1 MGQQVEFGNAAA
13 VPAMFGEALTMS
25 SREIADLVEKRHD
38 NVKRTIETLVDRG
51 VIVRPQ
57 IEDEQDVDTMGR
69 KRTASVYY
77 LEKRDSFVVVAQLSP
92 EFTARVVD
100 RWQELEEEK
109 ANGGFKIPRTMGEAL
124 RLAAD
129 QAEQIAEMQP
139 KAIAYDRLDTA
150 DGNLTLRPASKVLGY
165 PERKLA
171 HWLQANRW
179 AFRQSGKGPLQAHVD
194 KRNTG
199 YLDHKLYNYTDE
211 RTGEDKVSA
220 TLVVTPKG
228 LARLAK
234 LLPASGAVQ

>member
-1 MGQQVEFGNAAA
+1 MGQQVEIRSAAA
-13 VPAMFGEALTMS
+13 MPAMFGEALTMS

-38 NVKRTIETLVDRG
+38 KVKQSIERLVERG
-51 VIVRPQ
+51 VIVQPPAV
-57 IEDEQDVDTMGR
+57 DEQDFATTPTGGR
-69 KRTASVYY
+69 RTYRVSVYH

-92 EFTARVVD
+92 EFTARLVD
-100 RWQELEEEK
+100 RWQQLEDEK
-109 ANGGFKIPRTMGEAL
+109 ANGGFHVPRTMGEAL

-171 HWLQANRW
+171 QWMQANRW

-228 LARLAK
+228 LAKLAK
-234 LLPASGAVQ
+234 VLPAH

>member
-1 MGQQVEFGNAAA
+1 MGQQVEIRSATAT
-13 VPAMFGEALTMS
+13 PAIFGEALTMS
-25 SREIADLVEKRHD
+25 SREIAELVEVRHD
-38 NVKRTIETLVDRG
+38 SVKRAIERLAEKG
-51 VIVRPQ
+51 VIVQPPAV
-57 IEDEQDVDTMGR
+57 DEQDTDTMGR
-69 KRTASVYY
+69 KRTTSVYQ

-171 HWLQANRW
+171 QWMQANRW

-234 LLPASGAVQ
+234 ALPAI